1 MAKQNNLE
9 EALSS
14 LNKKYGTGSIIGAG
28 TLADNIDFVDT
39 GSLLLNVAYGI
50 GGHPVGKLIELYGPP
65 SCGKSTLSLH
75 AIANFQKKFPDRRAY
90 LADYENSFDKTYAKA
105 LGVDVD
111 SLLVSQPDCQEDGY
125 NMIESLIRTGEISCV
140 VLDSHTAAMPKAV
153 VDSEVGTQ
161 TIGMQARINS
171 IALGKIKPLLESN
184 KCTMIAISQLRT
196 AIGAYGDPNQTT
208 GGLGY
213 KFYSDVRLKVSRS
226 PDKTGEFDKT
236 TVEIVKCKVYK
247 PFGLA
252 KFNIDWGHGVDRLGE
267 IIDLAVEFG
276 FFKLGGA
283 GWHTINDQKFQG
295 QNAVKEFLYDNPE
308 FKDEIEKK
316 VFDKL
321 LNIENETE
329 AS

>member
-1 MAKQNNLE
+1 MAKQNTLE
-9 EALSS
+9 DALIS

-28 TLADNIDFVDT
+28 TMSDNIDFVDT

-50 GGHPVGKLIELYGPP
+50 GGHPIGKLIELYGPP

-75 AIANFQKKFPDRRAY
+75 AIANFQKKFPTRKTLLIDF
-90 LADYENSFDKTYAKA
+90 ENSFDKSYAKA
-105 LGVDVD
+105 LGVNIDM
-111 SLLVSQPDCQEDGY
+111 LLVSQPECQEDGY
-125 NMIESLIRTGEISCV
+125 NVAEALIKTGEISCV
-140 VLDSHTAAMPKAV
+140 VFDSHTAAMPKAV
-153 VDSEVGTQ
+153 VDAEVGTAI
-161 TIGMQARINS
+161 IGLQARINS
-171 IALGKIKPLLESN
+171 IALGKIKPLLDTN

-226 PDKTGEFDKT
+226 PDKAGEFDKT

-247 PFGLA
+247 PFGIA
-252 KFNIDWGHGVDRLGE
+252 KFNIDWGRGVDRLGE

-308 FKDEIEKK
+308 YKDEIEKK

-321 LNIENETE
+321 LNNTQEPETE
-329 AS
+329 